1 MKTKNN
7 VQKQFLKSLA
17 GRIYYFRLIIFQMPS
32 PVRGFF
38 TGKDIYLNTLQVQLM
53 FKIF

>member
-7 VQKQFLKSLA
+7 VQKQFLIDLA
-17 GRIYYFRLIIFQMPS
+17 GRIYNYRLIIFQVPETF
-32 PVRGFF
+32 RFF
-38 TGKDIYLNTLQVQLM
+38 FAGKEICLNTLQLQFI